1 MPCGTYACKCLTS
14 AYRVTNP
21 PATITVRITA
31 EQRHFLASQ
40 SVGFRKISDVVRDLI
55 DQAMAQ
61 PLNPI
66 DTPCTLGGPTQ
77 EGLPSTF
84 NSTVVIDYS
93 LDSNSSSN
101 SKIDISRKCNDATDE
116 TPKPAGRGRRSG
128 GATGTRVR
136 PDYPETFG
144 LFWRQYLAIEN
155 RASSQSKPRA
165 LAAWVGV
172 TKHVDPLSLQQCLT
186 AAVDEQRRIVRRGG
200 FASPF
205 PDAFRWLRDGRWEA
219 FLASDTQQPLEAPS
233 RAFQGPLPSD
243 PF

>member
-1 MPCGTYACKCLTS
+1 M
-14 AYRVTNP
+14 
-21 PATITVRITA
+21 
-31 EQRHFLASQ
+31 
-40 SVGFRKISDVVRDLI
+40 SDVIRDLI
-55 DQAMAQ
+55 DAEIRRTQET
-61 PLNPI
+61 L

-77 EGLPSTF
+77 EGLPSTS

-93 LDSNSSSN
+93 LRSNSSSN
-101 SKIDISRKCNDATDE
+101 PKIDISRKCNDTTDE

-136 PDYPETFG
+136 VDYPETFG

-186 AAVDEQRRIVRRGG
+186 AAVEEQRRIVRRGG

-219 FLASDTQQPLEAPS
+219 FLASDTQQPLQAPS
-233 RAFQGPLPSD
+233 GAFQGPLPSD